1 MAITTSI
8 GSAARPREFM
18 TRVLRPFGIVQEK
31 TEKTPGVAEETKTD
45 VNAPHSKEQ
54 PKNGE

>member
-31 TEKTPGVAEETKTD
+31 TGKGLDAAEETKTG
-45 VNAPHSKEQ
+45 VNASHPHEQSKNRE
-54 PKNGE
+54 